1 MKKILLLSDDFDL
14 QINLNA
20 ALYRFNFRVSS
31 MPTAKEF
38 LNEIERL
45 NSYDLYLFEMKA
57 KDLDLKLI
65 KSIRDAQN
73 FTPIMLIL
81 DEAIAENFKKIYYA
95 KVDSFIIKPFLMDE
109 ILFHIFKLT
118 NVLLGTKFEFKNNI
132 LFDKTSLSVKFDNT
146 EISLGKKEGL
156 FLEVLAKNS
165 PHVVTFNEIQH
176 YVYNGENVS
185 QDRIR
190 SILREIRQ
198 KVPKLQIKTIRGI
211 GYKIE

>member
-31 MPTAKEF
+31 MPTAKDF

-45 NSYDLYLFEMKA
+45 NNYDLYLFEMKA

-65 KSIRDAQN
+65 KTIRDAQN

-95 KVDSFIIKPFLMDE
+95 KVDGFIIKPFLMDE

-118 NVLLGTKFEFKNNI
+118 NVLLGTKFDLKNNI

-165 PHVVTFNEIQH
+165 PHVVTFNEIEH

-211 GYKIE
+211 GYKID